1 MRSIIFSFP
10 GVLCCFLVLLLT
22 AMTCD
27 EEELLPPVLADVVGV
42 RLVSLDNSGHV
53 PKPVTDDRCPKEAY
67 MMKVMPDVKAVA
79 EETSEA
85 AWRYRLNRPITAIR
99 IVTLT
104 DFNEEYPAGSDI
116 YPLFYSSYSP
126 APIDFPIDYL
136 HDFELVLLTYPKA
149 GTYRFRVE
157 LEVEKGEDEE
167 NGAQVFTAET
177 PSLDFY

>member
-1 MRSIIFSFP
+1 MRSIIFSFS
-10 GVLCCFLVLLLT
+10 GMLCCFLVLLLT

-27 EEELLPPVLADVVGV
+27 EEELLPPILADVVGV

-53 PKPVTDDRCPKEAY
+53 PEPVTDDRCPKEAY
-67 MMKVMPDVKAVA
+67 
-79 EETSEA
+79 
-85 AWRYRLNRPITAIR
+85 ITAIR

-126 APIDFPIDYL
+126 VPVDFPIDYL

-157 LEVEKGEDEE
+157 LEVGKGENEE